1 MNLNIRNKRKKTPK
15 CSNDPSWTAS
25 TSKHFH
31 SLLLL
36 RHKVL
41 VSVWRFVC
49 MEEWMWRWMDVF
61 GWRLCWHGSE
71 WSNQVWTKFML
82 HTLFYF
88 SFYFVVSL
96 AAVQCHDS
104 VKYIHTF
111 FFSYHLQILNPLC
124 HHKIFSTVFVLASIL
139 FISILLFII
148 FFLLLILGF
157 FFSFSNDFRWNIR
170 LFTWEGR
177 GI

>member
-1 MNLNIRNKRKKTPK
+1 MPDPLTHWARPGSNLHLPREQATIDSF
-15 CSNDPSWTAS
+15 C
-25 TSKHFH
+25 
-31 SLLLL
+31 
-36 RHKVL
+36 
-41 VSVWRFVC
+41 VC
-49 MEEWMWRWMDVF
+49 LCGVFFKME
-61 GWRLCWHGSE
+61 
-71 WSNQVWTKFML
+71 KFML